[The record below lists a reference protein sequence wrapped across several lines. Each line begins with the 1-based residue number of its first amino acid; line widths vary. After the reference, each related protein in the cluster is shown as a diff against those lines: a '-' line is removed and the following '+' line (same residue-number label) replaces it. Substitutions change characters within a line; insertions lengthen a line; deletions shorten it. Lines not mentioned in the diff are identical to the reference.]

1 VTIQIQ
7 TIEYAHD
14 DAIFEGCLVWD
25 DEIATP
31 LPGVVVYHAWG
42 GLGAFEQSRATELA
56 KLGYAAFCPDLYGK
70 GIRGDN
76 PDDNLKLMQPLLDDR
91 PLLQSRVAHGVE
103 IARDQDAV
111 DKSRVAAIGYCFGGL
126 CVLDLARIGSDVR
139 GVVSFHGLFQPPG
152 NTEGNS
158 IHAKVLALHGWE
170 DPAVPPEGVVALAT
184 ELTEAGADWQIHGYG
199 HTLHAF
205 TKPDAQIPNPGSQ
218 YSETADR
225 RSWQSMTNFLT
236 EIL

>member
-1 VTIQIQ
+1 MTIQIK
-7 TIEYAHD
+7 TIEYTYD
-14 DAIFEGCLVWD
+14 DTVFEGCLVWD
-25 DEIATP
+25 DEIGNP

-42 GLGAFEQSRATELA
+42 GLGAFELSRATELA

-70 GIRGDN
+70 GVRGDN

-91 PLLQSRVAHGVE
+91 SLLQSRVACGLKV
-103 IARDQDAV
+103 ARDQDVV
-111 DKSRVAAIGYCFGGL
+111 DESRVAATGYCFGGL
-126 CVLDLARIGSDVR
+126 CVLDLARMGSDVL

-152 NTEGNS
+152 NTEGKS
-158 IHAKVLALHGWE
+158 IRAKILALHGWE
-170 DPAVPPEGVVALAT
+170 DPAVPPERVVALAT

-205 TKPDAQIPNPGSQ
+205 TKPDAQIPNSGSK
-218 YSETADR
+218 YSESGDR
-225 RSWQSMTNFLT
+225 RSWQAMTNFLA

>member
-1 VTIQIQ
+1 MTIQTR
-7 TIEYAHD
+7 TIEYTFDEAV
-14 DAIFEGCLVWD
+14 FEGCVVWSND
-25 DEIATP
+25 AATP

-70 GIRGDN
+70 GVRGDN

-91 PLLQSRVAHGVE
+91 ALLQSRIARGVE
-103 IARDQDAV
+103 VARDQDVV
-111 DKSRVAAIGYCFGGL
+111 DESRVAAIGYCFGGL
-126 CVLDLARIGSDVR
+126 CVLDLARTGSDVH
-139 GVVSFHGLFQPPG
+139 GVVSLHGLFFPPE
-152 NTEGNS
+152 NTAGNS
-158 IHAKVLALHGWE
+158 IRAKVLALHGWD
-170 DPAVPPEGVVALAT
+170 DPMVTPESVVGLAA

-205 TKPDAQIPNPGSQ
+205 TNPHAQSPDQGAQ
-218 YSETADR
+218 YDEAADR
-225 RSWQSMTNFLT
+225 RSWQAMTNFLA